1 VTHRFNLKHLYYFW
15 VIAREGSIARASEV
29 LDLAPQTLSGQMA
42 TFEAA
47 VGTRLFERRGRR
59 LQLTD
64 MGQGVLNYADPMFQ
78 TAAELESYL
87 GSTVENRTLTLS
99 VGLSASIHKLFAY
112 QFIEP
117 ALNTGTPVT
126 LKCQT
131 GNPRDLLRALRS
143 QELHMVLTDRI
154 PPTEEGFLWH
164 VHPLGESSISLFAA
178 PELADRL
185 RSGFPHSL
193 HQEPLLANALE
204 APYFQ
209 QLMQWFRERGIVMRQ
224 AAEIDDSALIK
235 VFGRAGLGV
244 FAAPTVITDEVCR
257 QYRVE
262 EVGQIDAV
270 RDQLY
275 GITRPTGLSHPG
287 VAAICKQGKASDA

>member
-1 VTHRFNLKHLYYFW
+1 MTHRFNLKHLYYFW

-29 LDLAPQTLSGQMA
+29 LNLAPQTLSGQMA
-42 TFEAA
+42 TFEEA

-64 MGQGVLNYADPMFQ
+64 MGQGVLRYADPMFQ
-78 TAAELESYL
+78 TASELEAYL
-87 GSTVENRTLTLS
+87 GSSTENRTLPLA

-112 QFIEP
+112 QVIEP
-117 ALNTGTPVT
+117 ALRTDTPIT

-143 QELHMVLTDRI
+143 QELHVVLTDRI
-154 PPTEEGFLWH
+154 PPTEEGFRWH
-164 VHPLGESSISLFAA
+164 VYPLGESSISLFAA
-178 PELADRL
+178 PELAARA
-185 RSGFPHSL
+185 RTNFPDSL
-193 HQEPLLANALE
+193 HQMPFLAKALE
-204 APYFQ
+204 APYYQ
-209 QLMQWFRERGIVMRQ
+209 QLMQWFRERGIVLHE

-244 FAAPTVITDEVCR
+244 FAAPTVIRDEVCR
-257 QYRVE
+257 QYQVE
-262 EVGQIDAV
+262 EIGQIDEV

-275 GITRPTGLSHPG
+275 GITRPAGLSHPG
-287 VAAICKQGKASDA
+287 VAAICKQEGGL